1 MPKDVEVIMPLPTQR
16 RIGPILLA
24 PGVSPKQVLVFLFV
38 TSICVFVNEFASVMQ
53 PLIFALQLHIAP
65 GQQGVLAGMLGA
77 TQQTGMLI
85 FIIAA
90 GALADIFGR
99 KVMLLYVLIGF
110 FLCLVAYPLIP
121 AVWALF
127 IVRFVWG
134 LSFTGFSAGAATI
147 SMDIPDNCARG
158 KLNGLV
164 LVSNL
169 LVASLLVL
177 PAARLPA
184 LFRGLGLDAHAALAY
199 TFGFVALIASVGL
212 LTVIFFFHEQRKK
225 PQSAAPELLLSKSKA
240 IFTNVRAVLAHAC
253 QDKRFAVILM
263 IGSVVRTDAVIVSAF
278 LGLWIVNAGSLG
290 GIDAIEAT
298 KMAGLVASI
307 RFVAKVTGAL
317 LFGVIA
323 DKVNRMWLMLV
334 ALTMTTLAF
343 GGFGLVSNA
352 FGMGMIAMAVLIGL
366 AESAEG
372 VTVQSLIAQE
382 APEHLRGSSMGVFT
396 FLGTISLLVVNL
408 AGGYLFDRI
417 GFSSPMLME
426 GALHLMVL
434 ITAIVILRMG
444 TDGVAGAPPS
454 ANILVAKTGR

>member
-1 MPKDVEVIMPLPTQR
+1 MPNDVEVNLHRPPQR

-24 PGVSPKQVLVFLFV
+24 PGVSPRQVLVFLFV
-38 TSICVFVNEFASVMQ
+38 TSICVFVNEFASVIQ
-53 PLIFALQLHIAP
+53 PLIFALQLHIPP
-65 GQQGVLAGMLGA
+65 GRQGVLAGMLGA

-99 KVMLLYVLIGF
+99 KLMLLYVLIGF
-110 FLCLVAYPLIP
+110 VLCLIAYPLVP

-127 IVRFVWG
+127 ILRFVWG

-147 SMDIPDNCARG
+147 SMDIPDNSARG
-158 KLNGLV
+158 KLNSLV

-169 LVASLLVL
+169 LAASLLVL

-184 LFRGLGLDAHAALAY
+184 FFRGLGLDAHAALVC
-199 TFGFVALIASVGL
+199 TFGFVAVIASVGL
-212 LTVIFFFHEQRKK
+212 ATVIFFFHEQPKIPK
-225 PQSAAPELLLSKSKA
+225 SASSALLLSKS
-240 IFTNVRAVLAHAC
+240 RAVFANIGAVLGHARR
-253 QDKRFAVILM
+253 DRRFAVILM
-263 IGSVVRTDAVIVSAF
+263 IGSVVRTDAVIVGAF
-278 LGLWIVNAGSLG
+278 LGLWIVNAGRLG

-307 RFVAKVTGAL
+307 RFVAKVAGAL
-317 LFGVIA
+317 LFGVVA
-323 DKVNRMWLMLV
+323 DKVNRMRLMLV

-343 GGFGLVSNA
+343 GCFGLISNV
-352 FGMGMIAMAVLIGL
+352 FGMGMILVAVLIGV

-382 APEHLRGSSMGVFT
+382 APEQLRGSSMGVFT
-396 FLGTISLLVVNL
+396 FLGTISLLAVNL
-408 AGGYLFDRI
+408 LGGYLFDKM

-426 GALHLMVL
+426 GALHLVML
-434 ITAIVILRMG
+434 ITAFVILRMG
-444 TDGVAGAPPS
+444 TYGVAGVPPS
-454 ANILVAKTGR
+454 VNILVAKTDR